1 VIRRKAVPHS
11 TQNNFLLAALRFA
24 SVLLVAAVP
33 FTLVGHGSNL
43 RSQEADGIPSGFQAI
58 FNGKDTNGWHF
69 SRTSHHGTTAKAYVE
84 NGELVLKQQPFGQGG
99 LLLTDKKYHNF
110 ELYVEVKEA
119 WGCNSGL
126 FLRSTEGGS
135 AYQIELDQS
144 FGNGNLLGELMRVSK
159 PARAATIGEV
169 WKTDDWNSFRV
180 RMQGDAPHITLWVN
194 GAQMWDVEE
203 PKNDKIA
210 GETDGEI
217 GLQLH
222 WSSTYQPELAQAFKM
237 LMWKPDA
244 AYRFRNV
251 AVKELP

>member
-1 VIRRKAVPHS
+1 MPQS
-11 TQNNFLLAALRFA
+11 TQNKYSFA
-24 SVLLVAAVP
+24 SVTLALLILVAAVP
-33 FTLVGHGSNL
+33 TILGQRANL
-43 RSQEADGIPSGFQAI
+43 QSRTAEGIPPGFQAI
-58 FNGKDTNGWHF
+58 FNGRDTSGWHF
-69 SRTSHHGTTAKAYVE
+69 SRTSHHGTTARAYVE

-99 LLLTDKKYHNF
+99 LFLTDRKYHNF
-110 ELYVEVKEA
+110 DFYVEVKEA

-135 AYQIELDQS
+135 AYQIELDQR

-159 PARAATIGEV
+159 PAQAAGISEV
-169 WKTDDWNSFRV
+169 WKTDSWNSFRV

-203 PKNDKIA
+203 PENDKIA

-222 WSSTYQPELAQAFKM
+222 WTSTYQPELAHAFKM
-237 LMWKPDA
+237 PMWKPDA

-251 AVKELP
+251 AVKDLP